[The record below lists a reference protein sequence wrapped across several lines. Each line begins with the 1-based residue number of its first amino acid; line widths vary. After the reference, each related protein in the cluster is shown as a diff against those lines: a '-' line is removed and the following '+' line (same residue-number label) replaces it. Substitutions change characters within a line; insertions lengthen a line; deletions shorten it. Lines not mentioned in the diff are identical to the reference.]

1 MLEKL
6 RKARVKYA
14 DYLEDNKHFVGTY
27 QANNTNDSEQK
38 ITELAFLEVNVK
50 TAYPSVNFVQLFSEN
65 LSPQVFLSLYL

>member
-6 RKARVKYA
+6 SKAAVKYA
-14 DYLEDNKHFVGTY
+14 DYLEDNKHFVDTY

-50 TAYPSVNFVQLFSEN
+50 TTYPSVNFVQLFSEN
-65 LSPQVFLSLYL
+65 LSPQIF